1 MSAPIMLKALASFL
15 NVTPE
20 EITANFEQLRGTA
33 LNGVELLERI
43 DARLSAIEQ
52 KLGIESVVE
61 TAPQLERQT
70 DGQEN

>member
-1 MSAPIMLKALASFL
+1 MNPSIMLKAVASFL